1 MTQSARQTARRSRQP
16 KYATREDGRPPL
28 LQWERGVVWG
38 RGRGAAPAQEV
49 ALWHVKLRAC
59 ALEVVL
65 DCGNFIAVGR
75 PAKVS
80 LRLGFGC
87 LD

>member
-38 RGRGAAPAQEV
+38 QGRGAAPAQEV
-49 ALWHVKLRAC
+49 ALRLRSGTLSSALAHWKLF
-59 ALEVVL
+59 LT
-65 DCGNFIAVGR
+65 VGTL
-75 PAKVS
+75 S
-80 LRLGFGC
+80 LWGVRRR
-87 LD
+87 